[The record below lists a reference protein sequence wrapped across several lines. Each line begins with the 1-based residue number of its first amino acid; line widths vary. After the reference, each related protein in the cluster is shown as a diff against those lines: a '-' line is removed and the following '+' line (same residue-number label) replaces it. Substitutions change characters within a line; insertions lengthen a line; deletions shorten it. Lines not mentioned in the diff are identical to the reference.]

1 MLSGWLNQCD
11 AILTAKKREQD
22 SQEAI
27 FCGWQFDR
35 MSTLKL
41 LNLHVIL
48 MPRKLKT
55 TIIKN
60 NTFFYEQLEFRILIS
75 NSQVY
80 SSKIIIIKFVLLK
93 GLQSLK

>member
-35 MSTLKL
+35 MSALKL
-41 LNLHVIL
+41 LNHHVIL

-55 TIIKN
+55 
-60 NTFFYEQLEFRILIS
+60 
-75 NSQVY
+75 
-80 SSKIIIIKFVLLK
+80 IIIKKKTFFFK
-93 GLQSLK
+93 SNGSCGY